1 MNKDFKDILT
11 IPPVWWTNTIPV
23 AHLPSSAVCHSLR
36 PLVLQPHHVSLLISL
51 ATVAQRPPR
60 LPGEPSAYCS
70 CFPTL
75 CCHLT
80 ATPSCH
86 WSRYP
91 VTSLLPCEGAFGRP
105 LTWPFGSRAPDHSSL
120 YGLET
125 APSPRLSCRP
135 RCSSQPA
142 LPAPVLS
149 LSLCGCSWGSA
160 LNSFPCFPSLKGP
173 PAAGSLAPQ
182 IPSSSTWIPEW
193 NGFPRLMCTSLD
205 RP

>member
-1 MNKDFKDILT
+1 MDKHHPCSPLAFLCCLSLTEAPGLAAPPCFLAHQSGYCSPAATTPARGAFCILLL
-11 IPPVWWTNTIPV
+11 
-23 AHLPSSAVCHSLR
+23 LPYPLLSLDCHSLL
-36 PLVLQPHHVSLLISL
+36 PLLS
-51 ATVAQRPPR
+51 
-60 LPGEPSAYCS
+60 
-70 CFPTL
+70 
-75 CCHLT
+75 
-80 ATPSCH
+80 H
-86 WSRYP
+86 WSRSP
-91 VTSLLPCEGAFGRP
+91 VTSLLPCEGAFGCP